1 MAQSTTEADAKPKK
15 KVPLFKWKPKE
26 NDILATFDGGIFIMK
41 FENVFSDNQGVIYK
55 YDRFLIKKASYEK
68 QLPEITKYINYF
80 LKFYDTDYEL
90 MLAYLKLK
98 YEIDCKQR
106 FTEETVGELIALI
119 YEVLF
124 TPTVVEKINQMVA
137 DNYFADIESS
147 EESKKYSKQK
157 KMFNESLE
165 FTNKHIILLL
175 RISFG
180 MKIICPILF
189 HFVHLQK
196 IKIDKDSDL
205 IYRFY
210 KNLFHVFCD
219 SENVDMY
226 NKLFVYVKAKVIE
239 NKSHNKAMYA
249 QRDILGVDEAIIINM
264 FLQKV
269 LISENMVKFKFTE
282 KQDSQTKKFKENV
295 IGFIKT
301 IIKFQLSYFLKD
313 QYSKN
318 LTEVVSAKNADG
330 LSGSD
335 KMEMN
340 LTKIDEGQ
348 TVYAE
353 VDVEYEMNRIIS
365 NYSRFT
371 VTDEEVD
378 YYINNWHP
386 CPIQITLIKAYWAK
400 QFGSYRDMAMLT
412 RKEFYTLALILKK
425 KLLEQAGYD
434 SEYEDGIAI
443 LPYLLTSNLSDEKTS
458 TRIIRNNKYLE
469 KVRSSYLYKSLITAK
484 YSNLIKIKQNEL
496 DRILSI
502 FINTSFTYVTYE
514 KQEATGQKI
523 ECGEDRISDEVLF
536 FLREI

>member
-1 MAQSTTEADAKPKK
+1 MAQSTTEADVKPKK

-26 NDILATFDGGIFIMK
+26 NDTLATFDGGIFIMK

-371 VTDEEVD
+371 VTDEELD

>member
-1 MAQSTTEADAKPKK
+1 MAQSTTEADVKPKK
-15 KVPLFKWKPKE
+15 EVPLFKWKPKE
-26 NDILATFDGGIFIMK
+26 NDTLATFDGGIFIMK

-210 KNLFHVFCD
+210 RNLFHVFCD

-249 QRDILGVDEAIIINM
+249 QRDILGVDEGIIINM

-365 NYSRFT
+365 NYSKFT
-371 VTDEEVD
+371 VTDEELD